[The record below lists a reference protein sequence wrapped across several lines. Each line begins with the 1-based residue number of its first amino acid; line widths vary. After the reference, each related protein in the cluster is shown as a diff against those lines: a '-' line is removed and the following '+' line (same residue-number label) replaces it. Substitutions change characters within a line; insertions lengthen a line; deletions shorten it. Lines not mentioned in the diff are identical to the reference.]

1 MTDPRPVGVF
11 DSGVG
16 GLSVLMKL
24 EDLLPE
30 EDFIYLGDRKNS
42 PYGTK
47 SHAEVGM
54 IAEKN
59 VDMLVGMGCKA
70 IVIACN
76 TATAA
81 AVEPMR
87 QKYPDVIIIGIE
99 PAVKPA
105 VDAGCRRVL
114 VLATPRTV
122 SEPRFSA
129 LLEARRGNSELI
141 GVPCERL
148 AGMIEAGDL
157 DKNGAETYF
166 CELLA
171 PYMKTGSDGDPVPDF
186 DGIVLGCT
194 HYPFAIEGLRAAVG
208 DGIPVFDGAEGTARH
223 TGSCLERAGMRETG
237 RRGKITFL
245 SSDGN
250 DVFLADFYRNARSKR

>member
-1 MTDPRPVGVF
+1 M
-11 DSGVG
+11 
-16 GLSVLMKL
+16 LMKL
-24 EDLLPE
+24 EDLMPE

-47 SHAEVGM
+47 THAQVKE
-54 IAEKN
+54 IAENN

-87 QKYPDVIIIGIE
+87 EKYPDVIMIGIE

-105 VDAGCRRVL
+105 VDSGCRRVL

-129 LLEARRGNSELI
+129 LLEARRGFSELI

-157 DKNGAETYF
+157 DKKDAEAYF
-166 CELLA
+166 RELLA
-171 PYMKTGSDGDPVPDF
+171 PYMKTGRDGIPAPDF

-194 HYPFAIEGLRAAVG
+194 HYPFAIRGLRAAVG

-223 TGSCLERAGMRETG
+223 TGACLERAGLRESG

-250 DVFLADFYRNARSKR
+250 DALLADFYRNARAGR